1 MNSLVR
7 SWQVSWRKV
16 KQGREQGCWRAAG
29 PSPRGERPRPLGW
42 RPRPSC
48 LARSRG
54 PRPAPGVWRS
64 RTLRGAARRGR
75 LVPVHGGRRGPG
87 SRVPSTLAAGSRGA
101 RCGDVCFPF
110 ASSFHKRRDPAGAS
124 GTQRAPRPPPESN
137 GAPRL
142 PSMPRRPKQGALLS
156 PRLSPVGFVFSQ
168 VTAGVSV
175 LFLPSKGVYLIF
187 KN

>member
-1 MNSLVR
+1 MASVMEKSQAGKGTGVLEGGWSQSTGGETAASGLASSAQLPGEV
-7 SWQVSWRKV
+7 
-16 KQGREQGCWRAAG
+16 AG
-29 PSPRGERPRPLGW
+29 PT
-42 RPRPSC
+42 
-48 LARSRG
+48 AG
-54 PRPAPGVWRS
+54 PPGFGGP
-64 RTLRGAARRGR
+64 TPCGGGGGAARRGR
-75 LVPVHGGRRGPG
+75 LVLVRGGRRCPG

-137 GAPRL
+137 GATRL
-142 PSMPRRPKQGALLS
+142 PSMPRQPKQGALLS

>member
-1 MNSLVR
+1 M
-7 SWQVSWRKV
+7 SWRKV

-29 PSPRGERPRPLGW
+29 PGPRGERPRPPGW

-54 PRPAPGVWRS
+54 PRPAPRGLVVPHPAGAGG
-64 RTLRGAARRGR
+64 GAARRGR
-75 LVPVHGGRRGPG
+75 LVPVRGGRRCPG

-137 GAPRL
+137 GATRL